1 MPSVAA
7 ALPVP
12 TIPRIP
18 TGRHA
23 RNPVTIT
30 IPVTAMGR
38 GGRAAPALSAAVRRL
53 KKKHYGIFAGV
64 SIRKLA
70 KDWYAAPASGI
81 APGGMLRFQHRRAL
95 EFSGPPALLNNVWY
109 WNVSSKMQS
118 IRRWNSLQMKASF
131 RCGWGEG
138 DICKRCRR
146 ISLSPNFHTSLLERE
161 TPPATHIAF
170 F

>member
-23 RNPVTIT
+23 RNSVTIT

-38 GGRAAPALSAAVRRL
+38 GGQAALALSAAARRL
-53 KKKHYGIFAGV
+53 TKRRFGIFAGD
-64 SIRKLA
+64 SIREPA

-81 APGGMLRFQHRRAL
+81 APGGTSRFQHQRAL
-95 EFSGPPALLNNVWY
+95 EFSGPPALPNNARY
-109 WNVSSKMQS
+109 WKVSSKIQS
-118 IRRWNSLQMKASF
+118 IRRWNSLQMKVSF
-131 RCGWGEG
+131 RCGWGQG
-138 DICKRCRR
+138 D
-146 ISLSPNFHTSLLERE
+146 
-161 TPPATHIAF
+161 
-170 F
+170 